1 MQSKKLTSPF
11 QCDLVFGDDLSRT
24 DITRKK
30 KEILAREIQ
39 RKVLIVCF
47 QYQMLCEQD
56 ITACTIRHL
65 NIDGANERDI
75 DTIDTVERS
84 EIKKKEKG

>member
-1 MQSKKLTSPF
+1 
-11 QCDLVFGDDLSRT
+11 
-24 DITRKK
+24 
-30 KEILAREIQ
+30 
-39 RKVLIVCF
+39 
-47 QYQMLCEQD
+47 MLCEQD

-84 EIKKKEKG
+84 EIKKRKRMNTSYILGRDGRGELDEEEEGGTEDFK